1 MTRDR
6 QNRYPWGSET
16 PGPRLRTACTKAG
29 ARLKQVDAPGFDGI
43 VKRVKAAVQAVRPLV
58 DTVEIVARIGL
69 RVHAPDERT
78 VPGTEAADAVHEVRE
93 ALAALAASTALTQ
106 SECYRAFVAAVEKL
120 MTIAKTGTKHGITGT
135 RAVDAGNP
143 WQTFGA

>member
-16 PGPRLRTACTKAG
+16 PGPRLRTTCTKACAG
-29 ARLKQVDAPGFDGI
+29 LEKVDAPGFDGI
-43 VKRVKAAVQAVRPLV
+43 VERVNGAVQAVHPLFEA
-58 DTVEIVARIGL
+58 VEFVARNGL
-69 RVHAPDERT
+69 RVHAPDERM
-78 VPGTEAADAVHEVRE
+78 VPGTEATDAVHEVRE

-135 RAVDAGNP
+135 GAVDPGNP
-143 WQTFGA
+143 WQAFGA